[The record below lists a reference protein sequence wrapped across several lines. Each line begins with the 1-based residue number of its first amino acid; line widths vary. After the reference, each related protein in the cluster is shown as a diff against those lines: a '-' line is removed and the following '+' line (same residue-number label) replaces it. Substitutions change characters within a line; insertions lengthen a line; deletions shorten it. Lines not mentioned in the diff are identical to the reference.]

1 MPDPGHFGAA
11 NRFGPTVC
19 LKCTASYSTPAHRCF
34 CLLGCEN
41 RWSLPNTPPG
51 YWALCTLLSY
61 DSAPFLSCGKFPSGV
76 RQGPV
81 IACHLSG
88 PCPRGP
94 CGAGGLLDLPLV
106 PLCRPRAACAAS
118 AGRAGGSWFFNSQ
131 PLTTRAL
138 ARSLAAPP
146 PPIFRRHV
154 ALPPR
159 ARAAAAALARSL
171 ARSLSLATHARTHAL
186 ALASR
191 DVTTAPLACTR
202 ARALAA
208 RLPRRSVVTW
218 RSPPR
223 ARAAAAV
230 ARSLA
235 RSLARARARTHART
249 RSLIVTSRRR
259 RSLARARALSPL
271 ACHVAPSSRGAPPP
285 ARARG
290 GGRSLARSL
299 APLARARTHART
311 RSLIVT
317 SRRRRSLARARALSP
332 LACHVAPS
340 SRGAPPPRARRGG
353 GRSLARS
360 LARALAR
367 ARTHARAR

>member
-131 PLTTRAL
+131 PLTTPPQDHP
-138 ARSLAAPP
+138 APP
-146 PPIFRRHV
+146 PPPEPPPNPPQKPHGSSPPHDSTDTLHLRLPDGRPILFWVLVLVGACQSGTVWAGLCLIHHHQAPWRRVRGGVSFGVQVRSPHRRPHSPGNQPFFRTNY
-154 ALPPR
+154 LPWRFLRNNRDPIT
-159 ARAAAAALARSL
+159 RS
-171 ARSLSLATHARTHAL
+171 AG
-186 ALASR
+186 SR
-191 DVTTAPLACTR
+191 ETAPGSPKKMAKIQKR
-202 ARALAA
+202 RWALQG
-208 RLPRRSVVTW
+208 RGHEMSGN
-218 RSPPR
+218 PP
-223 ARAAAAV
+223 
-230 ARSLA
+230 
-235 RSLARARARTHART
+235 T
-249 RSLIVTSRRR
+249 I
-259 RSLARARALSPL
+259 ALE
-271 ACHVAPSSRGAPPP
+271 
-285 ARARG
+285 
-290 GGRSLARSL
+290 
-299 APLARARTHART
+299 
-311 RSLIVT
+311 
-317 SRRRRSLARARALSP
+317 
-332 LACHVAPS
+332 
-340 SRGAPPPRARRGG
+340 
-353 GRSLARS
+353 
-360 LARALAR
+360 
-367 ARTHARAR
+367 